1 MAELT
6 IIAGPNGAGKTS
18 LVRYLFY
25 RKYIGK
31 GIPVINPDEIKAIG
45 DISDF
50 EASKKALSERS
61 MLLSKGQ
68 SFAIETTFSGNSE
81 RRLLFEAKDLG
92 YSVRMYFIT
101 LENPQDCIDRVKNR
115 VIDRG
120 HNIED
125 KDILRRFIRSH
136 TNFLDILSLLN
147 KIFVFENSLIRR
159 RLIFASSNLNLLKIS
174 KSYNSQFLQELVNS
188 FDFIE

>member
-31 GIPVINPDEIKAIG
+31 GIAVVNPDEIRILKDIG
-45 DISDF
+45 DF
-50 EASKKALSERS
+50 EASKKALSERRI
-61 MLLSKGQ
+61 LLSKGQ

-81 RRLLFEAKDLG
+81 RSLILDAKNLG
-92 YSVRMYFIT
+92 YSIRMYFIT

-115 VIDRG
+115 VIDKG

-125 KDILRRFIRSH
+125 KDILRRFTRSH
-136 TNFLDILSLLN
+136 TNFLDTLSLLN
-147 KIFVFENSLIRR
+147 KIFENSLIRR
-159 RLIFASSNLNLLKIS
+159 RLIFASHNLNPLKIS
-174 KSYNSQFLQELVNS
+174 KSYNSKFLQELVNR
-188 FDFIE
+188 FDFIK